1 MYCEMK
7 KIRYFIISLFLLAS
21 CSQSGD
27 LSMNKSAKEFIGN
40 PDYPAISYG
49 GYREKSREQQPT
61 INEIKEDLLIMHAQG
76 FRVFRT
82 YDLHHP
88 FAENTLKAIREIKQ
102 ADSDF
107 EMYVMLGAWIQCKDA
122 FTENPIHEEE
132 DFEGNKF
139 EITEAVRLA
148 QEYPDIVK
156 IIAVGNEAMVH
167 WAWSYHVPPKF
178 VLKWVKYLQELKANG
193 DLNDDLWV
201 TSSDNF
207 ASWGGGS
214 DDYHNDDL
222 DELIRSVDFVS
233 MHTYAF
239 HDTHYNPSFW
249 NLDAVPEN
257 LDKQDTIKQAMKRAV
272 DYELNQFDS
281 VKKYVHEIDPSKEV
295 HIGET
300 GWSSVASD
308 LYGYGGTEAA
318 DEYKLGL
325 YYQMISD
332 ICYSMSLTCFYFSA
346 FNEPWK
352 DSTNENGSENHF
364 GLFTVEGKAKYPL
377 WEQVD
382 NGVFNNLT
390 RGGNPIEKT
399 YNGNFE
405 ALLKDS
411 NIPPITIKEE

>member
-1 MYCEMK
+1 MK

-40 PDYPAISYG
+40 SDYPAISYG
-49 GYREKSREQQPT
+49 GYRGKSREQQPT

-178 VLKWVKYLQELKANG
+178 ILKWVKHLQDLKVSG
-193 DLNDDLWV
+193 DLSNDLWI

-249 NLDAVPEN
+249 NLDDIPEN
-257 LDKQDTIKQAMKRAV
+257 TDKQDTIKQAIKRAV

-300 GWSSVASD
+300 GWSSVAAD

-325 YYQMISD
+325 YYKMITD
-332 ICYSMSLTCFYFSA
+332 ICFSMSISCFYFSA
-346 FNEPWK
+346 FDEPWK
-352 DSTNENGSENHF
+352 DSTNKNGSENHF

-382 NGVFNNLT
+382 KGVFKNLT
-390 RGGNPIEKT
+390 RGGNQITKT
-399 YNGNFE
+399 FDGDFE
-405 ALLKDS
+405 ILLNTS
-411 NIPPITIKEE
+411 NLPPINTKKD

>member
-1 MYCEMK
+1 MK
-7 KIRYFIISLFLLAS
+7 KIRRCIISLFVLSS

-27 LSMNKSAKEFIGN
+27 LSMGKSAKEFIGN
-40 PDYPAISYG
+40 PNYPAISYG
-49 GYREKSREQQPT
+49 GYREKSRENQPT
-61 INEIKEDLLIMHAQG
+61 ISEIKEDLLIMHAQG

-88 FAENTLKAIREIKQ
+88 FAENTLKAIKEIKQ
-102 ADSDF
+102 SDPEF
-107 EMYVMLGAWIQCKDA
+107 EMYVMLGAWMQCKNA

-139 EITEAVRLA
+139 EIDEAVRLA
-148 QEYPDIVK
+148 KEYPDIVK

-178 VLKWVKYLQELKANG
+178 ILKWVKHLQELKASG
-193 DLNDDLWV
+193 DLSNDLWI

-214 DDYHNDDL
+214 EDYHNDDL

-249 NLDAVPEN
+249 NLDAELDN
-257 LDKQDTIKQAMKRAV
+257 IDKQDIIKQAMKRAV

-281 VKKYVHEIDPSKEV
+281 VKEYVHKIDPSKEV

-332 ICYSMSLTCFYFSA
+332 ICYSMSITCFYFSA

-364 GLFTVEGKAKYPL
+364 GLFTVDGKAKYPL

-382 NGVFNNLT
+382 NGVFDNLT
-390 RGGNPIEKT
+390 RGGNPIVKT

-405 ALLKDS
+405 ALLNDS
-411 NIPPITIKEE
+411 NIPPITVTEE

>member
-1 MYCEMK
+1 MK
-7 KIRYFIISLFLLAS
+7 KIRYFIISLFLIAS

-27 LSMNKSAKEFIGN
+27 LSMDKSAKEFIGN

-49 GYREKSREQQPT
+49 GYRGKSREQQPT
-61 INEIKEDLLIMHAQG
+61 VNEIKEDLLIMHAQG

-88 FAENTLKAIREIKQ
+88 FAENTLKAIREIKH

-107 EMYVMLGAWIQCKDA
+107 EMYVMLGTWIQCKDA

-132 DFEGNKF
+132 DLEGNKF

-178 VLKWVKYLQELKANG
+178 VLKWVKHLQGLKASG
-193 DLNDDLWV
+193 DLSNDLWI

-222 DELIRSVDFVS
+222 NELIRSVDFVS

-249 NLDAVPEN
+249 NLDVIPEN
-257 LDKQDTIKQAMKRAV
+257 EDKQDTIKQAIKRAV

-318 DEYKLGL
+318 DEFKLGL

-382 NGVFNNLT
+382 NGVFKNLT

-405 ALLKDS
+405 ALLEDS
-411 NIPPITIKEE
+411 NIPPITIIEE

>member
-1 MYCEMK
+1 MK
-7 KIRYFIISLFLLAS
+7 KIRHFIISLFLLAS

-102 ADSDF
+102 DDSDF

-132 DFEGNKF
+132 DLEGNKF

-178 VLKWVKYLQELKANG
+178 VLKWVKHLQGLKASG
-193 DLNDDLWV
+193 DLSNDLWV

-249 NLDAVPEN
+249 NLDAIAEN
-257 LDKQDTIKQAMKRAV
+257 TDKQDTIKQAIKRAV

-281 VKKYVHEIDPSKEV
+281 VKKYVHEIDPLKEV

-346 FNEPWK
+346 FDEPWK

-411 NIPPITIKEE
+411 NIPPIRIKEE

>member
-1 MYCEMK
+1 MK
-7 KIRYFIISLFLLAS
+7 KIRCFIISLFLLAS

-178 VLKWVKYLQELKANG
+178 VLKWVKYLQELKASG

>member
-1 MYCEMK
+1 MK
-7 KIRYFIISLFLLAS
+7 KIRFFIITSFLLVS
-21 CSQSGD
+21 CSESGD

-40 PDYPAISYG
+40 PEYPAISYG
-49 GYREKSREQQPT
+49 GYRGKSRQEQPS
-61 INEIKEDLLIMHAQG
+61 INEIKEDLYIMHAQG

-88 FAENTLKAIREIKQ
+88 FAENTLKAIKEIKQ
-102 ADSDF
+102 TDPSF

-122 FTENPIHEEE
+122 FTEKPINHEE
-132 DFEGNKF
+132 DYEGNKF

-178 VLKWVKYLQELKANG
+178 VLKWVKHLQDLKLNG
-193 DLNDDLWV
+193 VLNNDLWI

-214 DDYHNDDL
+214 AEYHNEDL
-222 DELIRSVDFVS
+222 NELIRSVDFVS

-249 NLDAVPEN
+249 NLTTTPEN
-257 LDKQDTIKQAMKRAV
+257 LNKKNIIMDAMQRAV
-272 DYELNQFDS
+272 DYELDQFKS
-281 VKKYVHEIDPSKEV
+281 VQNYVRNIDPSKEV

-308 LYGYGGTEAA
+308 LYGYSGSEAA

-325 YYQMISD
+325 YYQMITDVCFVKS
-332 ICYSMSLTCFYFSA
+332 ISCFYFSA
-346 FNEPWK
+346 FDEPWK
-352 DSTNENGSENHF
+352 DSNNENGSENHF
-364 GLFTVEGKAKYPL
+364 GLFTVDGKAKYPL
-377 WEQVD
+377 WEKVD
-382 NGVFNNLT
+382 SGVFNDLS
-390 RGGNPIEKT
+390 RGGNSIVKT
-399 YNGNFE
+399 YNGDLE
-405 ALLKDS
+405 ALLKTS
-411 NIPPITIKEE
+411 NIPPINNKEE

>member
-1 MYCEMK
+1 MK

-27 LSMNKSAKEFIGN
+27 LSMDKSAKEFIGN

-49 GYREKSREQQPT
+49 GYRGKSREQQPT

-178 VLKWVKYLQELKANG
+178 VLKWVKHLQDLKASG
-193 DLNDDLWV
+193 DLSNDLWI

-249 NLDAVPEN
+249 NLDVIPEN
-257 LDKQDTIKQAMKRAV
+257 EDKQDTIKQAIKRAV

-318 DEYKLGL
+318 DEFKLGL

-364 GLFTVEGKAKYPL
+364 GLFTVEGKAKFPL

>member
-1 MYCEMK
+1 MK
-7 KIRYFIISLFLLAS
+7 KIRRCIISLFVLYS

-27 LSMNKSAKEFIGN
+27 LSMGKSAKEFIGN
-40 PDYPAISYG
+40 PNYPAISYG
-49 GYREKSREQQPT
+49 GYREKSRENQPT
-61 INEIKEDLLIMHAQG
+61 ISEIKEDLLIMHAQG

-88 FAENTLKAIREIKQ
+88 FAENTLKAIKEIKQ
-102 ADSDF
+102 SDPEF
-107 EMYVMLGAWIQCKDA
+107 EMYVMLGAWMQCKNA

-139 EITEAVRLA
+139 EIDEAVRLA
-148 QEYPDIVK
+148 KEYPDIVK

-178 VLKWVKYLQELKANG
+178 ILKWVKHLQELKASG
-193 DLNDDLWV
+193 DLNNDLWI

-214 DDYHNDDL
+214 EDYHNDDL

-249 NLDAVPEN
+249 NLDAELEN
-257 LDKQDTIKQAMKRAV
+257 IDKQDIIKQAMKRAV

-281 VKKYVHEIDPSKEV
+281 VKEYVHKIDPSKEV

-332 ICYSMSLTCFYFSA
+332 ICYSMSITCFYFSA

-364 GLFTVEGKAKYPL
+364 GLFTVDGKAKYPL

-382 NGVFNNLT
+382 NGVFDNLT
-390 RGGNPIEKT
+390 RGGNPIVKT

-405 ALLKDS
+405 ALLNDS
-411 NIPPITIKEE
+411 NIPPITVTEE

>member
-1 MYCEMK
+1 MK
-7 KIRYFIISLFLLAS
+7 KIRFFIITSFLLVS
-21 CSQSGD
+21 CSESGD

-40 PDYPAISYG
+40 PEYPAISYG
-49 GYREKSREQQPT
+49 GYRAKSRQEQPS
-61 INEIKEDLLIMHAQG
+61 INEIKEDLYIMHAQG

-88 FAENTLKAIREIKQ
+88 FSENTLKAIKEIKQ
-102 ADSDF
+102 TDPSF

-122 FTENPIHEEE
+122 FTEKPINHEE
-132 DFEGNKF
+132 DYEGNKF

-178 VLKWVKYLQELKANG
+178 VLKWVKHLQDLKLNG
-193 DLNDDLWV
+193 VLNNDLWI

-214 DDYHNDDL
+214 AEYHNEDL
-222 DELIRSVDFVS
+222 NELIRSVDFVS

-249 NLDAVPEN
+249 NLTTTPEN
-257 LDKQDTIKQAMKRAV
+257 LNKKNIIMDAMQRAV
-272 DYELNQFDS
+272 DYELDQFES
-281 VKKYVHEIDPSKEV
+281 VQNYVRNIDPSKEV

-308 LYGYGGTEAA
+308 LYGYSGSEAA

-325 YYQMISD
+325 YYQMITDVCFVKS
-332 ICYSMSLTCFYFSA
+332 ISCFYFSA
-346 FNEPWK
+346 FDEPWK
-352 DSTNENGSENHF
+352 DSNNENGSENHF
-364 GLFTVEGKAKYPL
+364 GLFTVDGKAKYPL
-377 WEQVD
+377 WEKVD
-382 NGVFNNLT
+382 SGVFNDLS
-390 RGGNPIEKT
+390 RGGNSIVKT
-399 YNGNFE
+399 YNGDLE
-405 ALLKDS
+405 ALLKTS
-411 NIPPITIKEE
+411 NIPPINNKEE

>member
-1 MYCEMK
+1 MK
-7 KIRYFIISLFLLAS
+7 KIRYFIITLFLLAT

-27 LSMNKSAKEFIGN
+27 LSMDKSAKEFIGN
-40 PDYPAISYG
+40 SDYPAISYG
-49 GYREKSREQQPT
+49 GYRGKSREQQPT

-178 VLKWVKYLQELKANG
+178 VLKWVKHLQDLKVSG
-193 DLNDDLWV
+193 DLSNDLWI

-222 DELIRSVDFVS
+222 DELIRSVEFVS

-239 HDTHYNPSFW
+239 HDTYYNPSFW
-249 NLDAVPEN
+249 NLNAIPEN
-257 LDKQDTIKQAMKRAV
+257 TDKQDTIKQAIKRAV
-272 DYELNQFDS
+272 DYELDQFDS

-308 LYGYGGTEAA
+308 LYGSGGTEAA

-332 ICYSMSLTCFYFSA
+332 ICYSMSITCFYFSA

-364 GLFTVEGKAKYPL
+364 GLFTVDGKAKYPL

-390 RGGNPIEKT
+390 RGGNLIEKT

-405 ALLKDS
+405 ALLEDS
-411 NIPPITIKEE
+411 NIPPISINEE

>member
-1 MYCEMK
+1 MK
-7 KIRYFIISLFLLAS
+7 KIRFFIITSFLLVS
-21 CSQSGD
+21 CSESGD

-40 PDYPAISYG
+40 PEYPAISYG
-49 GYREKSREQQPT
+49 GYRAKSRQEQPS
-61 INEIKEDLLIMHAQG
+61 INEIKEDLYIMHAQG

-88 FAENTLKAIREIKQ
+88 FAENTLKAIKEIKQ
-102 ADSDF
+102 TDPSF

-122 FTENPIHEEE
+122 FTEKPINHEE
-132 DFEGNKF
+132 DYEGNKF

-148 QEYPDIVK
+148 QEYPEIVK

-178 VLKWVKYLQELKANG
+178 VLKWVKHLQDLKLNG
-193 DLNDDLWV
+193 VLNNDLWI

-214 DDYHNDDL
+214 AEYHNEDL
-222 DELIRSVDFVS
+222 NELIRSVDFVS

-249 NLDAVPEN
+249 NLTTTPEN
-257 LDKQDTIKQAMKRAV
+257 LNKKNIIMDAMQRAV
-272 DYELNQFDS
+272 DYELDQFES
-281 VKKYVHEIDPSKEV
+281 VQNYVHNIDPSKEV

-308 LYGYGGTEAA
+308 LYGYSGSEAA

-325 YYQMISD
+325 YYQMITDACFVKS
-332 ICYSMSLTCFYFSA
+332 ISCFYFSA
-346 FNEPWK
+346 FDEPWK
-352 DSTNENGSENHF
+352 DSNNENGSENHF
-364 GLFTVEGKAKYPL
+364 GLFTVDGKAKYPL
-377 WEQVD
+377 WEKVD
-382 NGVFNNLT
+382 SGVFNDLS
-390 RGGNPIEKT
+390 RGGNPIVKT
-399 YNGNFE
+399 YNGDLE
-405 ALLKDS
+405 ALLKTS
-411 NIPPITIKEE
+411 NIPPINNKEE

>member
-1 MYCEMK
+1 MK
-7 KIRYFIISLFLLAS
+7 KIRFFIITSFLLVS
-21 CSQSGD
+21 CSESGD

-40 PDYPAISYG
+40 PEYPAISYG
-49 GYREKSREQQPT
+49 GYRGKSRQEQPS
-61 INEIKEDLLIMHAQG
+61 INEIKEDLYIMHAQG

-88 FAENTLKAIREIKQ
+88 FAENTLKAIKEIKQ
-102 ADSDF
+102 TDPSF

-122 FTENPIHEEE
+122 FTEKPINHEE
-132 DFEGNKF
+132 DYEGNKF

-148 QEYPDIVK
+148 QEYPEIVK

-178 VLKWVKYLQELKANG
+178 VLKWVKHLQDLKLNG
-193 DLNDDLWV
+193 VLNNDLWI

-214 DDYHNDDL
+214 AEYHNEDL
-222 DELIRSVDFVS
+222 NELIRSVDFVS

-249 NLDAVPEN
+249 NLTTTPEN
-257 LDKQDTIKQAMKRAV
+257 LNKQNIIMDAMQRAL
-272 DYELNQFDS
+272 DYELDQFES
-281 VKKYVHEIDPSKEV
+281 VQNYVRNIDPSKEV

-308 LYGYGGTEAA
+308 LYGYSGSEAA

-325 YYQMISD
+325 YYQMITDVCFVKS
-332 ICYSMSLTCFYFSA
+332 ISCFYFSA
-346 FNEPWK
+346 FDEPWK
-352 DSTNENGSENHF
+352 DSNNENGSENHF
-364 GLFTVEGKAKYPL
+364 GLFTVDGKAKYPL
-377 WEQVD
+377 WEKVD
-382 NGVFNNLT
+382 SGVFNDLS
-390 RGGNPIEKT
+390 RGGNSIVKT
-399 YNGNFE
+399 YNGDLE
-405 ALLKDS
+405 ALLKTS
-411 NIPPITIKEE
+411 NIPPINNKEE

>member
-1 MYCEMK
+1 MK
-7 KIRYFIISLFLLAS
+7 KIRFFIITSFLLVS
-21 CSQSGD
+21 CSESGD

-40 PDYPAISYG
+40 PEHPAISYG
-49 GYREKSREQQPT
+49 GYRGKSRQEQPS
-61 INEIKEDLLIMHAQG
+61 INEIKEDLYIMHAQG

-88 FAENTLKAIREIKQ
+88 FAENTLKAIKEIKQ
-102 ADSDF
+102 TDPSF

-122 FTENPIHEEE
+122 FTEKPINHEE
-132 DFEGNKF
+132 DYEGNKF

-178 VLKWVKYLQELKANG
+178 VLKWVKHLQDLKLNG
-193 DLNDDLWV
+193 VLNNDLWI

-214 DDYHNDDL
+214 SEYHNEDL
-222 DELIRSVDFVS
+222 NELIRSVDFVS

-249 NLDAVPEN
+249 NLTTTPEN
-257 LDKQDTIKQAMKRAV
+257 LNKQNIIMDAMQRAV
-272 DYELNQFDS
+272 DYELDQFES
-281 VKKYVHEIDPSKEV
+281 VQNYVRNIDPSKEV

-300 GWSSVASD
+300 GWSSIASD
-308 LYGYGGTEAA
+308 LYGYSGSEAA

-325 YYQMISD
+325 YYQMITDACFVKS
-332 ICYSMSLTCFYFSA
+332 ISCFYFSA
-346 FNEPWK
+346 FDEPWK
-352 DSTNENGSENHF
+352 DSNNENGSENHF
-364 GLFTVEGKAKYPL
+364 GLFTVDGKAKYPL
-377 WEQVD
+377 WEKVD
-382 NGVFNNLT
+382 SGVFNDLS
-390 RGGNPIEKT
+390 RGGNSIVKT
-399 YNGNFE
+399 YNGDLE
-405 ALLKDS
+405 ALLKTS
-411 NIPPITIKEE
+411 NIPPINNKEE

>member
-1 MYCEMK
+1 MK

-40 PDYPAISYG
+40 PNYPAISYG

>member
-1 MYCEMK
+1 MK
-7 KIRYFIISLFLLAS
+7 KIRCFIISLFLLAS

-411 NIPPITIKEE
+411 NIPPIRIKEE